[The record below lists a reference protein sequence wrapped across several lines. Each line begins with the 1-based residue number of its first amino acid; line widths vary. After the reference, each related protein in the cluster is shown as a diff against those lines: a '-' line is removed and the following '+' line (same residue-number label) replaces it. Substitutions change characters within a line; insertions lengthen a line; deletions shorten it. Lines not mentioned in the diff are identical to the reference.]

1 LIFHA
6 QGGYYGDG
14 WEAKKGPVDIKD
26 LRYWEGEVKPRR
38 PAKSNWTKV
47 QLTPGTQP
55 IKVAA
60 MFKKALRGLIF

>member
-1 LIFHA
+1 MVME
-6 QGGYYGDG
+6 GRPKRGT
-14 WEAKKGPVDIKD
+14 VDIKD
-26 LRYWEGEVKPRR
+26 LKHREGELKPHL
-38 PAKSNWTKV
+38 PAKSHWTKV